1 MLQDMFSIFLRSGS
15 VLARKIKDRISQLIQ
30 RTFFKFYFN
39 NKKRYENTSLL
50 LFTRC
55 INQGTRRLILGVHA
69 RYKSDYT
76 SQYGGTLYVLIHNP
90 TSLSLRIVSAAGRN
104 SLLHFMTSDRPLLEH
119 TRLAYQDE
127 TTGKLM
133 DHYFFFLLRTTC
145 ISSGDQLNQRR
156 IGKHSMPS

>member
-1 MLQDMFSIFLRSGS
+1 MYKLVHTSFNFRGACEVQERLYKPVWWYI
-15 VLARKIKDRISQLIQ
+15 ICTYTQ
-30 RTFFKFYFN
+30 R
-39 NKKRYENTSLL
+39 
-50 LFTRC
+50 
-55 INQGTRRLILGVHA
+55 
-69 RYKSDYT
+69 
-76 SQYGGTLYVLIHNP
+76 NP

-133 DHYFFFLLRTTC
+133 DHYFFFLLLTTC

>member
-1 MLQDMFSIFLRSGS
+1 MLQDMFSMFSSLGLRTRQKNKRPYKPVNS
-15 VLARKIKDRISQLIQ
+15 
-30 RTFFKFYFN
+30 TNFFKFYFN

-50 LFTRC
+50 LFTQC
-55 INQGTRRLILGVHA
+55 INQGTRPLILGVHA

-133 DHYFFFLLRTTC
+133 DHYFFVLLLTTC

>member
-1 MLQDMFSIFLRSGS
+1 MRAIR
-15 VLARKIKDRISQLIQ
+15 ATIQ
-30 RTFFKFYFN
+30 ASMVVHYMYSYTTELPY
-39 NKKRYENTSLL
+39 RY
-50 LFTRC
+50 
-55 INQGTRRLILGVHA
+55 VV
-69 RYKSDYT
+69 Y
-76 SQYGGTLYVLIHNP
+76 
-90 TSLSLRIVSAAGRN
+90 AAGRN
-104 SLLHFMTSDRPLLEH
+104 SHLHFMTSDRPLLEH